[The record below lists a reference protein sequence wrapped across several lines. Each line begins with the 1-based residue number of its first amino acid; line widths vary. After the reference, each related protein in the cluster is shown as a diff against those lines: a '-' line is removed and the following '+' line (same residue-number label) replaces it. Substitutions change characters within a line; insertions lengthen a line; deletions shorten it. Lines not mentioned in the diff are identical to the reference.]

1 MIYRPMGK
9 SGVQVSA
16 LSMGGGH
23 LPDDPEACDA
33 LLRACVEA
41 GINYFETATFYC
53 NGQCQQKMG
62 RGLEPVRSKVM
73 ISAKR
78 GILLDGEQPGCSE
91 TTPDEYRRE
100 ILDVQLPNLRTDHVE
115 WLQVG
120 WFTANKI
127 DVLRKKGGVLDAI
140 HRMIDEKIV
149 GHVGFTSHDTPENV
163 VKIIES
169 GMFESC
175 TLQYN
180 LLNRSYEPCLAAARE
195 HGVAVVVMGPLAGGM
210 LGRPELALRD
220 IVSEAIQTS
229 RAGLQFVLANPAV
242 STACSGMTAMQ
253 QLAENLQ
260 SISAP
265 AGAAVWDEVRAI
277 FERLNAIGK
286 TLCTGCNYCRP
297 CPSGVDISRNLR
309 IRNYHAIYAGD
320 AQAAPANSARQAYAA
335 IPPDQRAG
343 ECTQCGTCETKCPN
357 KLPVQDLLAETAK
370 ALG

>member
-1 MIYRPMGK
+1 MIYRPMGNT
-9 SGVQVSA
+9 GLEVSA

-33 LLRACVEA
+33 LLGACVDA

-53 NGQCQQKMG
+53 NGQCQQKIG
-62 RGLEPVRSKVM
+62 RGLQPVRNKVM

-78 GILLDGEQPGCSE
+78 GILLKDEQPGCSE
-91 TTPDEYRRE
+91 TTADEYRRE

-127 DVLRKKGGVLDAI
+127 ETLRKKGGVYDAI
-140 HRMIDEKIV
+140 RRMIDEKIV

-163 VKIIES
+163 IRIIET
-169 GMFESC
+169 GLFESC

-180 LLNRSYEPCLAAARE
+180 LLNRTYEPCLAAAQAR
-195 HGVAVVVMGPLAGGM
+195 GMAVVVMGPLAGGM

-220 IVSEAIQTS
+220 LVSDAIQTT

-242 STACSGMTAMQ
+242 STACSGMTTLE
-253 QLAENLQ
+253 QLAENLA
-260 SISAP
+260 SVSAP
-265 AGAAVWDEVRAI
+265 AGEVPSDEVCAI
-277 FERLNAIGK
+277 FDRFKAAAA

-297 CPSGVDISRNLR
+297 CPAGVDISRNLR
-309 IRNYHAIYAGD
+309 IRNYLAVYNR
-320 AQAAPANSARQAYAA
+320 AQAARSAYFA
-335 IPPDQRAG
+335 IPASRRADR
-343 ECTQCGTCETKCPN
+343 CTGCGKCEEKCPN
-357 KLPVQDLLAETAK
+357 RLPVRALLVETAS
-370 ALG
+370 ACRA